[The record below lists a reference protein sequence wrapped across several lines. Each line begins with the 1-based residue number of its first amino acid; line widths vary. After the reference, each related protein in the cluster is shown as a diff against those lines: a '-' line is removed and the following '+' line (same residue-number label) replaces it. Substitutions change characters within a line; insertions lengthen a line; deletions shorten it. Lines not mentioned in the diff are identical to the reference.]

1 MYVARHNPRYRR
13 LGALG
18 QSYISTAPPPTP
30 AGYSGTTL
38 LMALA
43 GGGAA
48 GYYLRPKIAGMK
60 RAVFG
65 GRRSAP
71 TFGEETQQNPMED
84 TLTMVLLVGMAG
96 LALYYLLKNLPGLG
110 TGNAPSSLS
119 TLYNAATGQLSP
131 AQIAALNS
139 QLGSSVLAAGGSAAD
154 AAAAIAEQNAYIQNH
169 PPSDPSFTD
178 DLTYLWQ
185 SVTGGTA
192 TPAAALQGGGGAF

>member
-71 TFGEETQQNPMED
+71 TFGEETQQNPSD
-84 TLTMVLLVGMAG
+84 TTTLLLLLAGVGVLLYYAWTQVKQGASAG
-96 LALYYLLKNLPGLG
+96 VPD
-110 TGNAPSSLS
+110 TV
-119 TLYNAATGQLSP
+119 YNAATGGLTASQV
-131 AQIAALNS
+131 AALNS
-139 QLGSSVLAAGGSAAD
+139 SLAQSITQAGGSPADVQAAINEQNSYIQNYPPSYGSAFLNTWAKTATDAAGGDPFSMIAA
-154 AAAAIAEQNAYIQNH
+154 
-169 PPSDPSFTD
+169 
-178 DLTYLWQ
+178 
-185 SVTGGTA
+185 GG
-192 TPAAALQGGGGAF
+192 